1 MSDHDQITSTTAVKA
16 PDLPAR
22 ARRARFRWS
31 SVAILI
37 PLVVVFVALSIGSP
51 AFLSM
56 RNLAIVL
63 DRESAPLLIAAAWTL
78 VLIAGGFDLSVGATY
93 YLTSVV
99 TATLVIQ
106 IGGAGGTIAGIVVGV
121 VLGTVVGVISGVVST
136 YLRINSLIATLAM
149 NFIVVG
155 AANLV
160 SQIIKSQAGQL
171 RVTDPAITWI
181 ATTLRAPAITL
192 PTWITLVVVV
202 VLAVVLW
209 RTRFGRYVYAVGGNA
224 EAARLAGIRVN
235 LVKIAT
241 FAIAGFAASLAGIID
256 LARTQAPPNS
266 DAIALTTTFLV
277 LAGVVV
283 GGSSIL
289 GGEGAVWRS
298 VVGILFIGL
307 LYNGFTLLQIDSLW
321 QNVAL
326 GIIILVAVGTEVWIR
341 VRRR

>member
-1 MSDHDQITSTTAVKA
+1 MSDNDQITSTTAIKA
-16 PDLPAR
+16 PDLPGQTR
-22 ARRARFRWS
+22 RFRWS
-31 SVAILI
+31 SIAILI
-37 PLVVVFVALSIGSP
+37 PLVVVIVALSIGNP
-51 AFLSM
+51 DAFLSM
-56 RNLAIVL
+56 RNISNVL
-63 DRESAPLLIAAAWTL
+63 DREAAPLIIAAAWTL

-99 TATLVIQ
+99 VATFVIQ
-106 IGGAGGTIAGIVVGV
+106 IGGIGGTVLGMVVGV
-121 VLGTVVGVISGVVST
+121 LLGILVGTISGVVST
-136 YLRINSLIATLAM
+136 YLKINSLIATLAM

-155 AANLV
+155 VANLV
-160 SQIIKSQAGQL
+160 SQIVKADAGQL

-181 ATTLRAPAITL
+181 AEMLRAPNITL
-192 PTWITLVVVV
+192 PTWIM
-202 VLAVVLW
+202 LAFVIILGVILW
-209 RTRFGRYVYAVGGNA
+209 RTTFGRYVYAVGGNA
-224 EAARLAGIRVN
+224 EASRLAGIRVN

-266 DAIALTTTFLV
+266 DSVALTTTFFV

-283 GGSSIL
+283 GGNSIL

-298 VVGILFIGL
+298 VVGILFIAL

-326 GIIILVAVGTEVWIR
+326 GVIILIAVGIEAWVR